1 MGDFMTRI
9 YQSRSVTLLSQSSIG
24 LDEFCESDLEPTE
37 IVEITPVLRDKFIT
51 EWEIDEDY
59 DPRNCDAET
68 VNLFE

>member
-1 MGDFMTRI
+1 MTRI